1 MHNVLKTSKHR
12 LGEGAETEDMCKLQ
26 RRAPGRHKDDAELQS
41 DERYSFGYEFGTSI
55 LKPDGATEAPLK
67 LSPLRSSGGEPPAD
81 PDLYG
86 PDYSSPDLSKPN
98 MELGTHGARPPHTVR
113 LPAPSL
119 KQGRIEA
126 AQAAKEAERLRRE
139 EERLQVQAEGRAARK
154 AAAGARGRGA
164 PPRASRSSSARSA
177 QPARGPKSN
186 LPTHGAHAIP
196 CPISLRSSKVC
207 LGR

>member
-1 MHNVLKTSKHR
+1 MEMIERWDDTSVNFF
-12 LGEGAETEDMCKLQ
+12 
-26 RRAPGRHKDDAELQS
+26 PGKVS
-41 DERYSFGYEFGTSI
+41 T
-55 LKPDGATEAPLK
+55 
-67 LSPLRSSGGEPPAD
+67 
-81 PDLYG
+81 
-86 PDYSSPDLSKPN
+86 LSKAQ
-98 MELGTHGARPPHTVR
+98 HAARDPP
-113 LPAPSL
+113 PSL

-126 AQAAKEAERLRRE
+126 AKAAKEAERLRRE

-196 CPISLRSSKVC
+196 CLLLCVLWSACMKH
-207 LGR
+207 